1 MIGGFKGNW
10 YLNSKITSAF
20 VFVNDQQFPSFYPTF
35 YKLLALRES
44 VIYGLHLKKQISIY
58 SFRSSVEHWGWQT
71 LKILPQDFCS
81 LVMQSDTNLGTA
93 AKVFVIKATVFL
105 LLNKEVH
112 LDYPSGHIR
121 GALQR
126 RRGRQKS
133 HSEGCGR
140 GRQER
145 LNREREI
152 P

>member
-1 MIGGFKGNW
+1 
-10 YLNSKITSAF
+10 
-20 VFVNDQQFPSFYPTF
+20 
-35 YKLLALRES
+35 
-44 VIYGLHLKKQISIY
+44 
-58 SFRSSVEHWGWQT
+58 
-71 LKILPQDFCS
+71 
-81 LVMQSDTNLGTA
+81 MQSDTNLGTA

-105 LLNKEVH
+105 LLNKEVY

-121 GALQR
+121 GALQK

-145 LNREREI
+145 LDNREREI